1 MSKNLIGTLEIS
13 RQLNIS
19 RSQASY
25 RCRKLGFGNKNGT
38 PILIDEDQ
46 LVMVIDY
53 NKNRV
58 KNRGIR
64 GKYDKRNI
72 LIVEYFISMRNN
84 SIPEIANTL
93 GIKESSVHS
102 AINQFLKDGCVT
114 VKSKLCI

>member
-1 MSKNLIGTLEIS
+1 MSNNLIGTLEIS
-13 RQLNIS
+13 RQLKIS
-19 RSQASY
+19 RNQVSY

-38 PILIDEDQ
+38 PILLDEDQ
-46 LVMVIDY
+46 FLMVKDY
-53 NKNRV
+53 NSNNLKNRSV
-58 KNRGIR
+58 RD
-64 GKYDKRNI
+64 KYDKRNI